1 MTLVLCYSPQ
11 RINRDIPA
19 FHRELLIAWHKH
31 KGRHTRTST
40 PESLTDVLN
49 EPLVLNEIIVSQEK
63 PLIYADWIAAG
74 LTRVKDIC
82 CEAVPGLLP
91 TAATHEMLSDKNP
104 RALSRLYES

>member
-91 TAATHEMLSDKNP
+91 AAAIHDMLSDKNP